1 MSNFV
6 VNPSMVTTPEPTE
19 FWTMGQGSYETLEN
33 CDGISTNKFV
43 SNDDVIGETVT
54 KITISLRKVGT
65 VTNKLVTAY
74 IWDSG
79 SNPNSPDAT
88 STNTVNTNT
97 MPGDASF
104 NDYEFLFSGREI
116 EANSHIGFNLPIAFD
131 FSNRVD
137 YGTNLPKVDTDGTT
151 NDVKNPSADSWNNR
165 TMVVAMGVY
174 G

>member
-1 MSNFV
+1 MLV
-6 VNPSMVTTPEPTE
+6 PPEPTE
-19 FWTMGQGSYETLEN
+19 FWSNAQSSYETLEN
-33 CDGISTNKFV
+33 TGGISTNKFE
-43 SNDDVIGETVT
+43 SNGDVIGETVT

-104 NDYEFLFSGREI
+104 NDYEFSFSGREI

-137 YGTNLPKVDTDGTT
+137 YGTSGVGTVDGTT
-151 NDVKNPSADSWNNR
+151 NDVKNPSADSWTNR
-165 TMVVAMGVY
+165 DMCVAMAVY